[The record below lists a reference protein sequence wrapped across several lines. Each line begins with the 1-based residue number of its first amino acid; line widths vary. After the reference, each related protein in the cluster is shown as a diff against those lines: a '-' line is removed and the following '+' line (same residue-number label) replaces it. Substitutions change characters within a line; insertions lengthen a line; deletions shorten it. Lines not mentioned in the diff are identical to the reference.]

1 MHEHIKDQYFKLETS
16 IEDNWASNRGTNIRI
31 LRYFNGMDPKHIIG
45 KFCTYYFNTPYLS

>member
-31 LRYFNGMDPKHIIG
+31 LRYFNGMDPKNHR
-45 KFCTYYFNTPYLS
+45 